1 MHGAVLDGYAGG
13 RDTAPMAVGMT
24 NEREQLL
31 HYLDDTLRVPQV
43 AGDTILGAIFLADA
57 GNRALMAAAIVGRLA
72 EAARRFV
79 AVYGALADRGQP
91 VARAL
96 KSPLPGATEWEA
108 LVEHLRGMS
117 APAILATLRIDESA
131 AVSAEALV
139 SSSDGLGRYTKL
151 IRVHEVEPLA

>member
-57 GNRALMAAAIVGRLA
+57 GNRALMAAAIVGVVMGVV
-72 EAARRFV
+72 AAN
-79 AVYGALADRGQP
+79 GGIHHRG
-91 VARAL
+91 
-96 KSPLPGATEWEA
+96 
-108 LVEHLRGMS
+108 
-117 APAILATLRIDESA
+117 IL
-131 AVSAEALV
+131 
-139 SSSDGLGRYTKL
+139 
-151 IRVHEVEPLA
+151 